1 MTVKFSISLPDED
14 VAYLDTLDAPSR
26 SVAVH
31 QAIVR
36 ARQESLES
44 DYTEA
49 FAEWSGSDG
58 ATAWESH
65 NSDGIE

>member
-1 MTVKFSISLPDED
+1 MTVKLSISLPDDD
-14 VAYLDTLDAPSR
+14 VDFLDTLDAPSR
-26 SVAVH
+26 SAAVH
-31 QAIVR
+31 EAIVR

-49 FAEWSGSDG
+49 FAEWNDSSD
-58 ATAWESH
+58 ATAWASH